1 MENKRFISN
10 LPLIDIDWGEINN
23 EHGDFG
29 GDLAHG
35 KLDLGHGS
43 LDLGRVMAGV
53 CHPSSWPSL
62 VLRVWRGVHSSSQVF
77 RAKANYSVV
86 PPHLPLRIISW
97 SDAPIN
103 SNQHRPVQSGHVYRR
118 RLDFPVFPHAVA
130 QSLGRK
136 GE

>member
-1 MENKRFISN
+1 MVIFE
-10 LPLIDIDWGEINN
+10 
-23 EHGDFG
+23 

-43 LDLGRVMAGV
+43 LDLGRVLAGV

-86 PPHLPLRIISW
+86 PLAAFHIFHCRSFHG
-97 SDAPIN
+97 AM
-103 SNQHRPVQSGHVYRR
+103 HKSGHVYRR

-130 QSLGRK
+130 KSLGRK